1 MLLRCNNCDEVFDE
15 DDLESRSECVGEF
28 WGSPAYDS
36 YGVCPFCGSD
46 DYDEYEDPE
55 EDEEEEELEEG
66 FEDEEGYAREDYTGD
81 DDEF

>member
-36 YGVCPFCGSD
+36 YGICPYCGSD
-46 DYDEYEDPE
+46 DYDEYIDP
-55 EDEEEEELEEG
+55 EEEEEEI
-66 FEDEEGYAREDYTGD
+66 EDEPEDEADYMREDYS
-81 DDEF
+81 DEDY